1 MPPKLRRELRQGD
14 RLGAYQ
20 VEQRLAE
27 GGMAEVFVGRDLRSG
42 TPVAIKRCKV
52 KPGTA
57 ELAVQMF
64 EREARIARALFHP
77 NIVTTYELLEDADG
91 NPVLI
96 MELLQ
101 GASVERV
108 TPWLRREADSAWL
121 ACEILTSA
129 ARALDYVHDAIDP
142 DTGGVGLVHRDV
154 SPDNLF
160 VTRDG
165 VVKLI
170 DFGLAK
176 HHGDGRLTRV
186 GLLKGKAAFLAP
198 EQVASNVIVDKRV
211 DQYALATVAW
221 WMFAG
226 SCPFERDN
234 VAATLHAIQGAPL
247 PSVSARVAG
256 LGPGVDQVLAR
267 ALARDRDQRFPSCAA
282 FVDALRD
289 VVPLGRQNAAPLPRL
304 AALARAAEQGRPA
317 AVQVVAAD
325 RPEHE
330 LRSDEPAASTDPRKS
345 QRVRTLPDEQKVSDV
360 ERTLVE
366 PAPIAPKSSPDD
378 VSALTATET
387 LGHAP
392 APTPP
397 APDAPIDEP
406 EPSAPLP
413 ELEHIVTI
421 EDRPEGSFNTS
432 LLDQP
437 GIRPLRWAAALAL
450 VVVLVLAG
458 LVVRRQLALQ
468 RARDL
473 AVSADKVEVK
483 PPPMIDVPVP
493 APLPPTPRRVKLVAP
508 PYVEWRAGD
517 VVLGSGTV
525 DVDVAPDTAT
535 FAARDTRRGVVSTLP
550 AHDVVSY
557 EALPKTRVRILV
569 RPWAEVTLGDD
580 KLGMT
585 PLEPLLLVPGS
596 YTLRLVHERDEQVHT
611 VEVTAEPLDLR
622 YRFDE

>member
-1 MPPKLRRELRQGD
+1 MPPKLRRELRPGD

-77 NIVTTYELLEDADG
+77 NIVTTYELLADADD
-91 NPVLI
+91 NPMLI

-108 TPWLRREADSAWL
+108 TPWLRREPDSAWL
-121 ACEILTSA
+121 TCEILTSA
-129 ARALDYVHDAIDP
+129 ARALDYVHGAIDP
-142 DTGGVGLVHRDV
+142 DTGGPGLVHRDV

-165 VVKLI
+165 MVKLI

-176 HHGDGRLTRV
+176 HMGDGRLTRV

-198 EQVASNVIVDKRV
+198 EQVAGNVIVDKRV

-234 VAATLHAIQGAPL
+234 VAATLHAIQHAPV
-247 PSVSARVAG
+247 PPVSGRVAG
-256 LGPGVDQVLAR
+256 LPAGIDEVLAR
-267 ALARDRDQRFPSCAA
+267 ALARDREQRFSSCGD

-289 VVPLGRQNAAPLPRL
+289 AVPIGRQGTAPLPRL
-304 AALARAAEQGRPA
+304 AALARSAELGRPPA
-317 AVQVVAAD
+317 LQVVPAD
-325 RPEHE
+325 KPHEE

-345 QRVRTLPDEQKVSDV
+345 QRVRTLPDEQKVSDI

-366 PAPIAPKSSPDD
+366 PAPIEPASSPDEQG
-378 VSALTATET
+378 SSTATET
-387 LGHAP
+387 LAREPAAP
-392 APTPP
+392 AHRPEP
-397 APDAPIDEP
+397 ARAEP

-413 ELEHIVTI
+413 ALEHIVTV

-437 GIRPLRWAAALAL
+437 GLRPLRWAALLAL
-450 VVVLVLAG
+450 VVVLVLAA
-458 LVVRRQLALQ
+458 LVARRELGRAG
-468 RARDL
+468 ARDA
-473 AVSADKVEVK
+473 AVPTEKVELK

-493 APLPPTPRRVKLVAP
+493 APLPPTPRHVKLLAP
-508 PYVEWRAGD
+508 PTIEWRLGD
-517 VVLGSGTV
+517 AVLGSGAL
-525 DVDVAPDTAT
+525 DVDVAPDTASIT
-535 FAARDTRRGVVSTLP
+535 ARDTVRGVASTLP
-550 AHDVVSY
+550 VADVLRY
-557 EALPKTRVRILV
+557 DALPKTRVRILV
-569 RPWAEVTLGDD
+569 RPWAEVTLGDER
-580 KLGMT
+580 LGVT

-596 YTLRLVHERDEQVHT
+596 YSLRLQHESEEQVHT
-611 VEVTAEPLDLR
+611 IEVAAEPLELR
-622 YRFDE
+622 YRFGE